1 MEEQDMNTLCGSFTD
16 DSQQECQNFLAE
28 EDDALN
34 MIVEANQLEVEPS
47 QVQSPTFVR
56 KNFDESWTVSDSM
69 DLPCMFC
76 GMTFKSLDHLSS
88 HEILC
93 ASGDTE
99 SEKHFFCTCG
109 KSFTNKR
116 ALEYHQ
122 ANEKSGV
129 NYEVQRLMC
138 TFCGILCDNREA
150 LMIHESSH
158 AATAPFTCIFCGKGF
173 PYKQSLVNH
182 LRSHTGEKPYKC
194 PLCMKSFSRE
204 TNFKI
209 HKKLHES
216 GQRFFCAY
224 CGKWFRSAVEQE
236 QHEQLCYSLICGRPM
251 PAPWVLR
258 YPCSFCHKM
267 FRHRRDLRIHERV
280 HTGERPY
287 VCGYCDKGFTQSQAL
302 TIHIRTHTGEKPYT
316 CVSCGQ
322 MFRDTSAL
330 RKHEFVKHTFSPK
343 AKNSGLLLEISM
355 LISPLIFAL
364 FCPPL
369 ISGVLH
375 EGFCPKDKTYEI
387 IVQESCKGDGDCAP
401 EERCCPSGNRVK
413 CLKAVK
419 YVESTWKE
427 KSADCLD
434 ARRLFKTKTECRIH
448 QDCREKQVCCD
459 SVCTHVRLTPE
470 YYGDKYCPPV
480 VKDQWVAAA
489 ALCIT
494 GADCHPRFKCCPTT
508 LTSRCLGYVKEQ
520 RKCISRF
527 PLDVAIKTR
536 ILFFIHILNCAFS
549 IFFDVYK
556 FAGTCTV

>member
-1 MEEQDMNTLCGSFTD
+1 MDEQDMNTLCGSFAD
-16 DSQQECQNFLAE
+16 DIQQECENFLGE

-34 MIVEANQLEVEPS
+34 MIVEANPLEVEPS

-99 SEKHFFCTCG
+99 SEKRFFCTCG

-150 LMIHESSH
+150 LMVHESSH

-287 VCGYCDKGFTQSQAL
+287 VCGYCEKGFTQSQAL

-343 AKNSGLLLEISM
+343 AKNNGRSFRNAMVTQVQKTDGPGTSKD
-355 LISPLIFAL
+355 
-364 FCPPL
+364 FC
-369 ISGVLH
+369 
-375 EGFCPKDKTYEI
+375 
-387 IVQESCKGDGDCAP
+387 
-401 EERCCPSGNRVK
+401 
-413 CLKAVK
+413 
-419 YVESTWKE
+419 
-427 KSADCLD
+427 
-434 ARRLFKTKTECRIH
+434 
-448 QDCREKQVCCD
+448 
-459 SVCTHVRLTPE
+459 
-470 YYGDKYCPPV
+470 
-480 VKDQWVAAA
+480 
-489 ALCIT
+489 
-494 GADCHPRFKCCPTT
+494 
-508 LTSRCLGYVKEQ
+508 
-520 RKCISRF
+520 
-527 PLDVAIKTR
+527 
-536 ILFFIHILNCAFS
+536 
-549 IFFDVYK
+549 
-556 FAGTCTV
+556 